1 MSSGNGVLVETIEKT
16 VTPFTEKQGTH
27 VENKLNSASDSELDT
42 PQQHTTTWS
51 RIRYTL
57 REPFAEFWGVFILV
71 MFGDGSVAQVV
82 LSNNEKG
89 EYQSISW
96 GWG

>member
-1 MSSGNGVLVETIEKT
+1 MSSDDTIQEEATGKRNSY
-16 VTPFTEKQGTH
+16 H
-27 VENKLNSASDSELDT
+27 AENPSRNSAADGNVNIDADFKQLGPT
-42 PQQHTTTWS
+42 KWS
-51 RIRYTL
+51 QIRYTL

-82 LSNNEKG
+82 LSGEAKG
-89 EYQSISW
+89 NYQSISW